1 MKTVSVGIVGSGF
14 AANIHVEA
22 LRRVYGV
29 TLRIAAVAS
38 DRPEHARAFA
48 DRHGI
53 PVIYPRYL
61 DLIEDPSIDVI
72 CICVPNDMHGEI
84 AVSAANN
91 GKHIICEKP
100 LTGAFAGRNGLT
112 GVHRARAELDQAMA
126 SAAGILSAVEQNG
139 VLFMY
144 AENWVYTPSMMK
156 AKKLLKTS
164 GGSILD
170 IRAEQSHSGSHAPRS
185 RRRETAGGG
194 ALLMLGSHPI
204 AAALHLKNYEGLL
217 AEGRPIQ
224 VTSVTAEVGRFY
236 DCPAIRRTRS
246 RNWLVED
253 WEDVETWANV
263 VLNFTDGTKALVTAS
278 FAMLGGIRN
287 SFEIYTTNS
296 VYRSTMSPA
305 GGLQAFAPDPDAFG
319 HEPLHE
325 KAETRAGWSSDSSDD
340 WISGYPQEMQ
350 DFMEAVAYKRPPVS
364 DLSLACDVLEVIYT
378 SYLSA
383 EEGRRIDLQT
393 RPRAAHVD
401 RKTESQPIEGSLND
415 LRV

>member
-14 AANIHVEA
+14 AANLHIEA
-22 LRRVYGV
+22 LKRVYGITV
-29 TLRIAAVAS
+29 RIAAVAS

-48 DRHGI
+48 ARHGI
-53 PVIYPRYL
+53 PVTYSRYL
-61 DLIEDPSIDVI
+61 DLIEDPSIDVV
-72 CICVPNDMHGEI
+72 CICVPNDMHAEI
-84 AVSAANN
+84 AVRAASN

-100 LTGAFAGRNGLT
+100 LTGAFDGNNALT
-112 GVHRARAELDQAMA
+112 GAHRARAELDQALA
-126 SAAGILSAVEQNG
+126 SAAGIASAVEQNG

-144 AENWVYTPSMMK
+144 AENWVYTPAMMK
-156 AKKLLKTS
+156 AKNLLKTS

-217 AEGRPIQ
+217 AEGSPIH
-224 VTSVTAEVGRFY
+224 VSSVTADVGRFY
-236 DCPAIRRTRS
+236 DSAAARRTRS
-246 RNWLVED
+246 RNWLVQD
-253 WEDVETWANV
+253 WDDVETWANV

-278 FAMLGGIRN
+278 FGMLGGIRN
-287 SFEIYTTNS
+287 SLEIYTTNA
-296 VYRSTMSPA
+296 VYRSSTPA
-305 GGLQAFAPDPDAFG
+305 GGLQVFAPDPDAFG
-319 HEPLHE
+319 DEPLHE
-325 KAETRAGWSSDSSDD
+325 KAETRAGWSTDSSDD
-340 WISGYPQEMQ
+340 WNSGYPQEMQ
-350 DFMEAVAYKRPPVS
+350 DFVEAVAYKRPPAS
-364 DLSLACDVLEVIYT
+364 DLNLARDVLEVIYT

-393 RPRAAHVD
+393 GSRTAHLD
-401 RKTESQPIEGSLND
+401 RKTESQSIEGTHND